1 MRRSHYLLVT
11 CLSYLRFLGCLLLML
26 LPIRSE
32 TTYFS
37 DNFSDNDY
45 SRPLWV
51 TRTPEQPWKV
61 VEDRGKHALVSGG
74 KKSWD
79 ILMTKDFIH
88 PIVDGV
94 FELEVKVR
102 FNSDEV
108 LKDGLNQFEIYLTD
122 SVKKDGSGY
131 RLSIAQGTTANS
143 ALRKKTSEGY
153 ATIAPMQTK
162 YRFSTSEYTTV
173 NWSRTSD
180 GSMIVAINGTP
191 YFTAHDSTY
200 ERFDTLSLGTVLGGK
215 GSPESVSP
223 LVVYFTD
230 IKLQSA
236 K

>member
-1 MRRSHYLLVT
+1 MMRLQHLLVV
-11 CLSYLRFLGCLLLML
+11 CPSSLRFLGCLFIML
-26 LPIRSE
+26 LPIQAE
-32 TTYFS
+32 TTYFT
-37 DNFSDNDY
+37 DNFSGSDY

-88 PIVDGV
+88 PIFDGV
-94 FELEVKVR
+94 FEFEVKVR
-102 FNSDEV
+102 FNSDEI

-122 SVKKDGSGY
+122 SIKKDGSGY

-162 YRFSTSEYTTV
+162 HHFSTSEYTTV

-180 GSMIVAINGTP
+180 GSMIVTINGTP
-191 YFTAHDSTY
+191 YFTANDPTY
-200 ERFDTLSLGTVLGGK
+200 ERFDTLSLGTVLGGR
-215 GSPESVSP
+215 GSLESASP
-223 LVVYFTD
+223 LVIYFTD